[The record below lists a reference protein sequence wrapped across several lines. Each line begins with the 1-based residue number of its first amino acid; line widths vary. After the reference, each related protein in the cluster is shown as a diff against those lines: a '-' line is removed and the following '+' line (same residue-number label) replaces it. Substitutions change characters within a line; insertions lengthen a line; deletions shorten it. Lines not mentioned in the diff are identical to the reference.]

1 MNAVEYDLTG
11 DPQRA
16 KATAIQALESRK
28 FKVTWAGEWD
38 AVAER
43 GNKVANVVL
52 GALAQYF
59 KVGVTVRSGAAGV
72 SVVRID
78 KSSSGWMGGW
88 IGASRTKK
96 NFESLHAELE
106 GSFRAA
112 GVLAGVRVL

>member
-28 FKVTWAGEWD
+28 FKITWSGDWD
-38 AVAER
+38 AVAQR
-43 GNKVANVVL
+43 GNVAANL
-52 GALAQYF
+52 LFGAFAQYF
-59 KVGVTVRSGAAGV
+59 KVGVTVRSGAQGV

-78 KSSSGWMGGW
+78 KSSSGWTGGW
-88 IGASRTKK
+88 LGASRTKR

-106 GSFRAA
+106 STFRTA
-112 GVLAGVRVL
+112 GVLSAVRVL